1 MKKLIITYNILFLAV
16 GNILLSNIHFL
27 HDHNHDYVN
36 EHSSTECDECV
47 VIEHS
52 NHLVVDFHDE
62 SYRNDKASSFF
73 LDSFTNFYFNTNIR
87 IFARGPPIS

>member
-27 HDHNHDYVN
+27 HDHHHGHAK

-47 VIEHS
+47 VIEHN
-52 NHLVVDFHDE
+52 NHLVVDFHDK
-62 SYRNDKASSFF
+62 SYRN
-73 LDSFTNFYFNTNIR
+73 
-87 IFARGPPIS
+87 